1 MYQHVNLGVR
11 VCFQPA
17 KAAGGITYCIAN
29 MCIDVYVDMC
39 NTYYGMCFDVTVVM
53 QVHTGSVWI
62 D

>member
-1 MYQHVNLGVR
+1 MR

-17 KAAGGITYCIAN
+17 KAAGRVTYCIAN